1 MTSKFDLT
9 IISAESKV
17 FEGEVVNVLVPG
29 MIGDFLV
36 LSNHAPC
43 ISSIRPGF
51 LEFAEG
57 TSKKQRY
64 FVSGG
69 IIEVINNT
77 VSVRNPR
84 RYVVEPKEKN
94 TIKINIT
101 DNTPDNTDNTNINTR
116 HIIYNVYSII
126 QEQNSQQKRF
136 KTKRLKQPKFNTKK
150 YHNIHQPGRTNC
162 DQRSRV

>member
-1 MTSKFDLT
+1 MTNTFDLT
-9 IISAESKV
+9 IISAESKI
-17 FEGEVVNVLVPG
+17 FEGEVENVLVPG

-64 FVSGG
+64 FVAGG

-77 VSVRNPR
+77 VSVL
-84 RYVVEPKEKN
+84 VVSAIEGDRVVKEDIASLISEIDDKLSAADITNKDDLGLRKN
-94 TIKINIT
+94 
-101 DNTPDNTDNTNINTR
+101 DL
-116 HIIYNVYSII
+116 
-126 QEQNSQQKRF
+126 EQA
-136 KTKRLKQPKFNTKK
+136 LKQA
-150 YHNIHQPGRTNC
+150 
-162 DQRSRV
+162 